1 VKAQARKEKESTYVA
16 VFAKANL
23 PSQPTSL
30 HLVFSA
36 LEIRVIL
43 ISSRLFFEPSELRDR
58 RLVIGTAGVEDRIY
72 GSSTAEARSLGK
84 F

>member
-1 VKAQARKEKESTYVA
+1 M
-16 VFAKANL
+16 
-23 PSQPTSL
+23 
-30 HLVFSA
+30 FSA